1 MMRRRAMLA
10 LGIGTAV
17 AGCGFKPVYM
27 RTASGNAGAA
37 QRDLAAVDVAI
48 IPDRPGQLLR
58 QALQDRLEGS
68 GSGEQRRFELRVSYW
83 IAGEGI
89 AIEPSTLSSR
99 TRLIGNASWTLYA
112 EDPGRTVLVNGGAR
126 AVDGLNTFDAQF
138 FGADLE
144 TEAVQRRIADAVADQ
159 ITTQLAIY
167 FRKRAG
173 SA

>member
-1 MMRRRAMLA
+1 MMRRRTLLT
-10 LGIGTAV
+10 LGA
-17 AGCGFKPVYM
+17 AASLSGCGFKPVYM
-27 RTASGNAGAA
+27 RTASGNAGPA
-37 QRDLAAVDVAI
+37 QRDLAAVEVAI

-68 GSGEQRRFELRVSYW
+68 DSGEQHRFELRVAFW
-83 IAGEGI
+83 IAGEGL
-89 AIEPSTLSSR
+89 AINPDTTSSR
-99 TRLIGNASWTLYA
+99 VRLIGNANWTLIA
-112 EDPGRTVLVNGGAR
+112 QDPGRTVLLQGGAR
-126 AVDGLNTFDAQF
+126 AVDGMNAFDAQF

-144 TEAVQRRIADAVADQ
+144 SESVQRRIADAVADQ